1 MSDRKPEKPE
11 PKKEIRQEQIDEA
24 KREAQRRERMEDL
37 IRQAKAAIVG
47 R

>member
-1 MSDRKPEKPE
+1 MADRKPEKPD
-11 PKKEIRQEQIDEA
+11 PKKESRHEQIEEA
-24 KREAQRRERMEDL
+24 KREAQRRERIEDL

>member
-1 MSDRKPEKPE
+1 MPDRKQDKPN
-11 PKKEIRQEQIDEA
+11 PKREISKEQIEQA
-24 KREAQRRERMEDL
+24 KREALRRERMEDL